1 MKRPR
6 KHGKLKLMSTKS
18 DNGKPEMIS
27 PELLLLIQSLNGK
40 LQLAKVSY
48 ETVINEV
55 SQQYKLAEGDS
66 VDLATGVIKRKA
78 KIEAVA

>member
-1 MKRPR
+1 
-6 KHGKLKLMSTKS
+6 MSTKS